1 MYMCNSGVRCNQVRQ
16 AGGGRR
22 VLLRPGQGHQG
33 AHQVGPRGGR
43 PGRDRGEHPH
53 DPPLRLPLEQHLHC
67 EYRLYIHPVDRF
79 CFAFLPYCIFWFICW
94 VYLPRVLT
102 LSSTAMY
109 CEGVVGLDC
118 WANPSQSTSFFTGKY
133 YSCVCFFSQ
142 VHNAC
147 MSLGGGVTR

>member
-1 MYMCNSGVRCNQVRQ
+1 MYMLCNSGVRCNQVRQ

-53 DPPLRLPLEQHLHC
+53 DPPLRLPLEQHLHG
-67 EYRLYIHPVDRF
+67 EYRLYIHAVDRF

-102 LSSTAMY
+102 LSSTLQCIVKVLLVLTA
-109 CEGVVGLDC
+109 GQTPASRRHFLLVNNIVVC
-118 WANPSQSTSFFTGKY
+118 VFFFT
-133 YSCVCFFSQ
+133 C
-142 VHNAC
+142 
-147 MSLGGGVTR
+147 T